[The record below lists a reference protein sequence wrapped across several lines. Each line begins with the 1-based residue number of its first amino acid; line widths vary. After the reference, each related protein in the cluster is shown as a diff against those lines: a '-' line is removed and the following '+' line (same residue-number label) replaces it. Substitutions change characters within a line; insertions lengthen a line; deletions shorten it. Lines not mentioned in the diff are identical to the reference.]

1 VTDGGVKQR
10 DYSDGE
16 EKKNGMGR
24 IHLITNDELQMA
36 NQCRNLGERGR
47 LARSFRRPRRKG
59 FQGVTRGAPA
69 HGRASCDTAGEG
81 ARAPPVAHSFER
93 HSSTSPRIKTMVREF
108 ALTCSHLMTSR
119 FRFGF
124 LALTWLVT
132 SNHASADRAST
143 RSEHTNRLAHEKSP
157 YLLQH
162 AHNPVDWYPWGE
174 EAFAKARREN
184 KPIFLSVGYST
195 CHWCHVMAHESFEN
209 EDVAAVMNREFVNI
223 KVDRE
228 ERPDVDRVYMTFVQA
243 TTGSGGWPMSV
254 WLTPDLKP
262 FVGGTYFPPEERYGQ
277 PAFKKVL
284 ERIATAWKED
294 HDKIV
299 EQGSKIVEALR
310 GSQSAA
316 PAEGTID
323 SSVADA
329 AYRQLDRSYDPK
341 EGGFGT
347 APKFPRPVT
356 LNFLTRFYAREAGHA
371 SGLPSANNAS
381 GTHALPSQALET
393 ALFTLRKMAA
403 GGMHDHIGGGFH
415 RYSVDRY
422 WHVPHFEKM
431 LYDQAQLAAAYLDA
445 FQITRDKQYES
456 VARDILD
463 YVARDMT
470 SKEGGFFSAEDA
482 DSPVFGIDAPNHKT
496 AEGAFYIWTKKEIND
511 ALGNS
516 ADVFDFHYGVQAHG
530 NAPEGSDPHDEFRGK
545 NILIERHTIA
555 ETAERFKKSEEEI
568 GKVLAESRD
577 KLFAI
582 RAKRPRPHLDDK
594 IIAAWNGLM
603 ISAFARAAQV
613 LDDARYLE
621 VATRAAKF
629 MRTKLY
635 DSSHKI
641 LYRSYREGRSNIEGF
656 ADDYATVIQGLLD
669 LYQASFHIECLKLA
683 RQLQETQDRL
693 FFDEQ
698 NGGYFSNSGRDKNV
712 FVRIK
717 DDNDG
722 AEPAA
727 SSIAALNLLRLSQ
740 IYNDPKMAERAKKT
754 IDAFATILL
763 QFPSGMPQMLVAL
776 ETSLGKPRQIVIAGK
791 KDSPETEALLKE
803 VHRHFLPNTIVIL
816 ADASEGQ
823 KYLGENN
830 EAIRAMSLVE
840 GKPAAYVCENFT
852 CKAPVTDPKQLSDLL
867 KL

>member
-1 VTDGGVKQR
+1 
-10 DYSDGE
+10 
-16 EKKNGMGR
+16 
-24 IHLITNDELQMA
+24 
-36 NQCRNLGERGR
+36 
-47 LARSFRRPRRKG
+47 
-59 FQGVTRGAPA
+59 
-69 HGRASCDTAGEG
+69 
-81 ARAPPVAHSFER
+81 
-93 HSSTSPRIKTMVREF
+93 
-108 ALTCSHLMTSR
+108 MTSR

-132 SNHASADRAST
+132 SGENVVEHTHA

-209 EDVAAVMNREFVNI
+209 EEVAAIMNREFVNI

-310 GSQSAA
+310 ESQSAA
-316 PAEGTID
+316 PGEGKID
-323 SSVADA
+323 GSVADA
-329 AYRQLDRSYDPK
+329 AYRQIDRSYDPK
-341 EGGFGT
+341 EGGFGN

-356 LNFLTRFYAREAGHA
+356 LNFLTRFYARDPKSD
-371 SGLPSANNAS
+371 SGK
-381 GTHALPSQALET
+381 HALDM

-431 LYDQAQLAAAYLDA
+431 LYDQAQLAVAYLDA
-445 FQITRDKQYES
+445 FQITKDKQYES

-482 DSPVFGIDAPNHKT
+482 DSPVPVAAVDLSAVASAKADDRGHPKT
-496 AEGAFYIWTKKEIND
+496 AEGAFYVWTKKEIDD
-511 ALGNS
+511 ALGDS
-516 ADVFDFHYGVQAHG
+516 AEIFDFHYGVQAHG

-555 ETAERFKKSEEEI
+555 ETAEHFRNTGILPVGPADVSPAVQRPEAAVRQLLKQ
-568 GKVLAESRD
+568 SRD

-582 RAKRPRPHLDDK
+582 RAQRPRPHLDDK

-603 ISAFARAAQV
+603 ISAYARAAQV
-613 LDDARYLE
+613 LDDSRYLE
-621 VATRAAKF
+621 IATRAANF
-629 MRTKLY
+629 VRTNLYEEKSKL
-635 DSSHKI
+635 
-641 LYRSYREGRSNIEGF
+641 LYRNYREGRSNIEGF
-656 ADDYATVIQGLLD
+656 ADDYAMVIQGLLD
-669 LYQASFHIECLKLA
+669 LYEASFDVEWLKFA
-683 RQLQETQDRL
+683 IQLQEIQDRL
-693 FFDEQ
+693 FFDEK
-698 NGGYFSNSGRDKNV
+698 NGGYFSNSGRDKSV
-712 FVRIK
+712 FVRMK

-740 IYNDPKMAERAKKT
+740 IYDDPKIAERAKKT

-763 QFPSGMPQMLVAL
+763 QFPSGMPQMLVAV
-776 ETSLGKPRQIVIAGK
+776 ENSLGKPRQIVIAGK
-791 KDSPETEALLKE
+791 KDSPETKALLKE

-816 ADASEGQ
+816 ADANEGQ
-823 KYLGENN
+823 KYLGERN
-830 EAIRAMSLVE
+830 EAVRAMSVVE

-852 CKAPVTDPKQLSDLL
+852 CKAPVTDVKRLSDLL

>member
-1 VTDGGVKQR
+1 
-10 DYSDGE
+10 
-16 EKKNGMGR
+16 
-24 IHLITNDELQMA
+24 
-36 NQCRNLGERGR
+36 
-47 LARSFRRPRRKG
+47 
-59 FQGVTRGAPA
+59 
-69 HGRASCDTAGEG
+69 
-81 ARAPPVAHSFER
+81 
-93 HSSTSPRIKTMVREF
+93 
-108 ALTCSHLMTSR
+108 MTSY

-132 SNHASADRAST
+132 ANHSDADLTPAGARRSDSAAKEKL
-143 RSEHTNRLAHEKSP
+143 EHTNRLEHEKSP

-162 AHNPVDWYPWGE
+162 AHNPVDWYSWGE
-174 EAFAKARREN
+174 EAFAKARQEN

-209 EDVAAVMNREFVNI
+209 EEVAAIMNREFVNI

-243 TTGSGGWPMSV
+243 TTGGGGWPMSV

-262 FVGGTYFPPEERYGQ
+262 FVGGTYFPPEDRYGQ
-277 PAFKKVL
+277 PGFKKVL
-284 ERIATAWKED
+284 ERVATAWKEN

-299 EQGSKIVEALR
+299 EQGGQIVAALRESQSVGTGESKI
-310 GSQSAA
+310 
-316 PAEGTID
+316 D
-323 SSVADA
+323 VAILEA
-329 AYRQLDRSYDPK
+329 AYKQLDRSYDPK
-341 EGGFGT
+341 EGGFGN

-356 LNFLTRFYAREAGHA
+356 VNFLIRFYARDPKSDADK
-371 SGLPSANNAS
+371 
-381 GTHALPSQALET
+381 QALEM

-431 LYDQAQLAAAYLDA
+431 LYDQAQLAVAYLDA
-445 FQITRDKQYES
+445 FQITHDRQYEA

-482 DSPVFGIDAPNHKT
+482 DSPVVAGIGDPGHGKT
-496 AEGAFYIWTKKEIND
+496 AEGSFYIWTKKDVDE
-511 ALGNS
+511 ALGD
-516 ADVFDFHYGVQAHG
+516 AAEIFDFHYGVQPHG

-555 ETAERFKKSEEEI
+555 ETAQHFRNI
-568 GKVLAESRD
+568 GLKPVRPTGVTPVEHTEDAVRDLLKQSRE

-603 ISAFARAAQV
+603 VSAYARAAQV
-613 LDDARYLE
+613 LDDPRYLQI
-621 VATRAAKF
+621 ATRAAKF
-629 MRTKLY
+629 LRANLY
-635 DSSHKI
+635 DEKSKL
-641 LYRSYREGRSNIEGF
+641 LYRNYRGGRSDIEGF
-656 ADDYATVIQGLLD
+656 ADDYAFVIQGLLD
-669 LYQASFHIECLKLA
+669 LYEASFDVEWLKFA
-683 RQLQETQDRL
+683 VELQETQDRS
-693 FFDEQ
+693 FFDEK
-698 NGGYFSNSGRDKNV
+698 NGGYFSTSGKDQSV
-712 FVRIK
+712 FLRMK

-727 SSIAALNLLRLSQ
+727 SSVAALNLLRLAQ
-740 IYNDPKMAERAKKT
+740 FRDDKTMAERARKT
-754 IDAFATILL
+754 IDAFATTLSH
-763 QFPSGMPQMLVAL
+763 FPSAMPQMLVAVDY
-776 ETSLGKPRQIVIAGK
+776 SLSKPRQIVIAGK
-791 KDSPETEALLKE
+791 KDAPETKALLKE
-803 VHRHFLPNTIVIL
+803 VHRHFLPKTILLL
-816 ADASEGQ
+816 ADGGEGQ
-823 KYLGENN
+823 KFLGDKN
-830 EAIRAMSLVE
+830 EPIGAMSLVD

-852 CKAPVTDPKQLSDLL
+852 CKAPVTDPKQLAKLL